1 VGSPRIFAKF
11 FQKLACQF
19 KIKHTFV
26 SQSTLFMNQKHQE
39 DLAHIRSMMERSS
52 RFISLSGLSGVF
64 AGLSALIGGLYV
76 YQLFKANG
84 TEYFGGDY
92 EKQYSANLVSE
103 LVLTGLIILAV
114 AFTFGLLFTVRK
126 SKKYDLPI
134 WTSATK
140 NMLFNLT
147 IPLLAGG
154 IFCLA
159 LIYHE
164 VYGLI
169 APATLIFYGL
179 ALINAEKYTYSDI
192 KYLGFCE
199 LILGFISLFLI
210 GYGLIFWIIGFG
222 ILHILYG
229 LIMFKKYK

>member
-1 VGSPRIFAKF
+1 
-11 FQKLACQF
+11 
-19 KIKHTFV
+19 
-26 SQSTLFMNQKHQE
+26 MNQKHQE

-84 TEYFGGDY
+84 LEYFDGY
-92 EKQYSANLVSE
+92 HKLYSVNLVSE
-103 LVLTGLIILAV
+103 LIWIALIILVSAL
-114 AFTFGLLFTVRK
+114 TFGIFFTIRK
-126 SKKYDLPI
+126 SRKYDLPI

-140 NMLFNLT
+140 KMLLNLA
-147 IPLLAGG
+147 IPLVAGG

-159 LIYHE
+159 LLYHE
-164 VYGLI
+164 IYVLI

-179 ALINAEKYTYSDI
+179 ALVNAEKYTFSDV
-192 KYLGFCE
+192 KYLGYCE
-199 LILGFISLFLI
+199 LVLGFISLFCL

>member
-1 VGSPRIFAKF
+1 
-11 FQKLACQF
+11 
-19 KIKHTFV
+19 
-26 SQSTLFMNQKHQE
+26 MNQQHQE

-64 AGLSALIGGLYV
+64 AGLSALIGGLYA
-76 YQLFKANG
+76 YQLFGSDRTSYTDGAS
-84 TEYFGGDY
+84 
-92 EKQYSANLVSE
+92 YSENINLVDKLITTAVVV
-103 LVLTGLIILAV
+103 LVC
-114 AFTFGLLFTVRK
+114 AFTFGIFFTIRK
-126 SKKYDLPI
+126 SKKYNLPI

-140 NMLFNLT
+140 KMLFNLA

-159 LIYHE
+159 LLYHQIYGI
-164 VYGLI
+164 V

-179 ALINAEKYTYSDI
+179 ALINAEKYTFSDI

-199 LILGFISLFLI
+199 LVLGFISLFYI
-210 GYGLIFWIIGFG
+210 GYGLVFWIIGFG

-229 LIMFKKYK
+229 LILFKKYK